1 MKRVFFM
8 NAALIFAGG
17 TGTRMNIKTMPKQFL
32 PLHGK
37 PIILY
42 TLEQFEYHPEI
53 DVIVVV
59 CIESWIDRLNRMLQ
73 KGGFTKVQWVVP
85 GGASG
90 QESIYN
96 GLKVLYEHC
105 PEDTT
110 VLVHDG
116 VRPLVNAQVISDN
129 IACVKAHGNAI
140 TTSAAIE
147 TIMTIDSEA
156 DNAIRQIIPRKDCAM
171 ARAPQSFYLRDL
183 YAAHCRAISEGRL
196 NFIDSASMMMEYG
209 QTLYTVT
216 GPAEN
221 IKITTPSDYYM
232 FKSFVEAEENKQ
244 IFGY

>member
-1 MKRVFFM
+1 M

-17 TGTRMNIKTMPKQFL
+17 TGTRMNVKTMPKQFL

-53 DVIVVV
+53 DAIVIV
-59 CIESWIDRLNRMLQ
+59 CIASWIDRLNTMLE
-73 KGGFTKVQWVVP
+73 KGNFKKVRWVVP

-90 QESIYN
+90 QESIFN
-96 GLKVLYEHC
+96 GLKVLHANC
-105 PEDTT
+105 REDTV

-116 VRPLVNAQVISDN
+116 VRPLINAQVISDN
-129 IACVKAHGNAI
+129 IACVQQNGCAI
-140 TTSAAIE
+140 TTSPAIE
-147 TIMTIDSEA
+147 TIMVMDPEREG
-156 DNAIRQIIPRKDCAM
+156 AIRDIIPRSTCSM
-171 ARAPQSFYLRDL
+171 ARAPQSFRLGEL
-183 YAAHCRAISEGRL
+183 YAAHCRALEEGQGD
-196 NFIDSASMMMEYG
+196 FIDSASMMRTYG
-209 QTLYTVT
+209 HALYTVE

-232 FKSFVEAEENKQ
+232 FKSFVEAQENKQ

>member
-1 MKRVFFM
+1 M

-17 TGTRMNIKTMPKQFL
+17 TGTRMNI
-32 PLHGK
+32 
-37 PIILY
+37 LY
-42 TLEQFEYHPEI
+42 TLEQFEYHPDI
-53 DVIVVV
+53 DAIVVV
-59 CIESWIDRLNRMLQ
+59 CIASWIDHLKMLLQ
-73 KGGFTKVQWVVP
+73 KNNFTKVKWVVP

-96 GLKVLYEHC
+96 GLKALHDNC
-105 PEDTT
+105 PEDTI

-129 IACVKAHGNAI
+129 IACVQAHGNAV
-140 TTSAAIE
+140 TTSSAIE
-147 TIMTIDSEA
+147 TIMLMDESGA
-156 DNAIRQIIPRKDCAM
+156 DNTIQQIIPRQRCAM
-171 ARAPQSFYLRDL
+171 ARAPQSFRLGDL
-183 YAAHCRAISEGRL
+183 YQAHCRAISEGRGDL
-196 NFIDSASMMMEYG
+196 YQAHCRAISEGRGDFIDSASMMMEYG
-209 QTLYTVT
+209 HTLYTVT

>member
-1 MKRVFFM
+1 M

-37 PIILY
+37 PIIIY

-53 DVIVVV
+53 DAIVVV
-59 CIESWIDRLNRMLQ
+59 CIESWIDYLNRLLE
-73 KGGFTKVQWVVP
+73 KSHFKKIKWVVP
-85 GGASG
+85 GGTSG

-96 GLKVLYEHC
+96 GLKTLHEHC

-129 IACVKAHGNAI
+129 IACVQAHGNAI

-147 TIMTIDSEA
+147 TIMTMDPNSDGVIH
-156 DNAIRQIIPRKDCAM
+156 QIFPRKDCAM
-171 ARAPQSFYLRDL
+171 ARAPQSFRLGDL
-183 YAAHCRAISEGRL
+183 YAAHCRAIAEKRL
-196 NFIDSASMMMEYG
+196 DFIDSASMMMEYG
-209 QTLYTVT
+209 HPLHTVI

>member
-1 MKRVFFM
+1 M

-42 TLEQFEYHPEI
+42 TLEQFEYHPDI
-53 DVIVVV
+53 DAIVVV
-59 CIESWIDRLNRMLQ
+59 CIASWIDHLKMPLKKNN
-73 KGGFTKVQWVVP
+73 FTKVKWVVP
-85 GGASG
+85 GGSSG
-90 QESIYN
+90 QESIYH
-96 GLKVLYEHC
+96 GLQALHDHC
-105 PEDTT
+105 PEDTI

-129 IACVKAHGNAI
+129 IACVQAHGNAI
-140 TTSAAIE
+140 TTSSAIE
-147 TIMTIDSEA
+147 TIMMMDESDGDNTIQ
-156 DNAIRQIIPRKDCAM
+156 QIIPRQRCAM
-171 ARAPQSFYLRDL
+171 ARAPQSFRLGDL
-183 YAAHCRAISEGRL
+183 YGAHCRALSEGRGD
-196 NFIDSASMMMEYG
+196 FIDSASMMMEYG
-209 QTLYTVT
+209 HTLYTVT

-232 FKSFVEAEENKQ
+232 FKSFVEAQENKQ

>member
-1 MKRVFFM
+1 M

-53 DVIVVV
+53 DAIVVV
-59 CIESWIDRLNRMLQ
+59 CIESWINHLNMLL
-73 KGGFTKVQWVVP
+73 KRNNFTKVNWVVP

-90 QESIYN
+90 QESIFN
-96 GLKVLYEHC
+96 GLKALHEHC

-116 VRPLVNAQVISDN
+116 VRPLINAQVI
-129 IACVKAHGNAI
+129 
-140 TTSAAIE
+140 E
-147 TIMTIDSEA
+147 TIMMIDQSSG
-156 DNAIRQIIPRKDCAM
+156 NTIRQISPRKECAM
-171 ARAPQSFYLRDL
+171 ARAPQSFCLSEL
-183 YAAHCRAISEGRL
+183 YDAHCRAIAEQRSD
-196 NFIDSASMMMEYG
+196 FIDSASLMMHCG
-209 QTLYTVT
+209 HTLYTVT

>member
-1 MKRVFFM
+1 M

-32 PLHGK
+32 PLHSK

-42 TLEQFEYHPEI
+42 TLEQFEYHPDI
-53 DVIVVV
+53 DAIVVV
-59 CIESWIDRLNRMLQ
+59 CIASWIDHLKMLLQ
-73 KGGFTKVQWVVP
+73 KNNFTKVKWVVP

-96 GLKVLYEHC
+96 GLKALHDNC
-105 PEDTT
+105 PEDTI

-129 IACVKAHGNAI
+129 IACVQAHGNAV
-140 TTSAAIE
+140 TTSSAIE
-147 TIMTIDSEA
+147 TIQ
-156 DNAIRQIIPRKDCAM
+156 QIIPRQRCAM
-171 ARAPQSFYLRDL
+171 ARAPQSFRLGDL
-183 YAAHCRAISEGRL
+183 YQAHCRAISEGRGD
-196 NFIDSASMMMEYG
+196 FIDSASMMMEYG
-209 QTLYTVT
+209 HTLYTVT

>member
-1 MKRVFFM
+1 M

-17 TGTRMNIKTMPKQFL
+17 TGTRMNVKTMPKQFL

-59 CIESWIDRLNRMLQ
+59 CIEGWIDYLNRLLE
-73 KGGFTKVQWVVP
+73 KSHFKKIQWVVP

-96 GLKVLYEHC
+96 GLNALHEHC
-105 PEDTT
+105 PEDTI

-129 IACVKAHGNAI
+129 IACVQAHGNAI

-147 TIMTIDSEA
+147 TIMMMDQDA
-156 DNAIRQIIPRKDCAM
+156 DGVIRQIFPRKDCAM
-171 ARAPQSFYLRDL
+171 ARAPQSFRLGDL
-183 YAAHCRAISEGRL
+183 YAAHCRARSENRL
-196 NFIDSASMMMEYG
+196 DFIDSASMMMEYG
-209 QTLYTVT
+209 HILHTVT

>member
-1 MKRVFFM
+1 M

-53 DVIVVV
+53 DAIVVV
-59 CIESWIDRLNRMLQ
+59 CIESWIDHLNAML
-73 KGGFTKVQWVVP
+73 KKNNFTKVHWVVP
-85 GGASG
+85 GGTTG

-96 GLKVLYEHC
+96 GLKALHEHC
-105 PEDTT
+105 PVDTT

-116 VRPLVNAQVISDN
+116 VRPLINTQVISDN
-129 IACVKAHGNAI
+129 IACVKEHGNAI
-140 TTSAAIE
+140 TISVAIE
-147 TIMTIDSEA
+147 TIMMLDQHSGETIQ
-156 DNAIRQIIPRKDCAM
+156 QIFPRKNCAM
-171 ARAPQSFYLRDL
+171 ARAPQSFRLSEL
-183 YAAHCRAISEGRL
+183 YQAHCRAISEKR
-196 NFIDSASMMMEYG
+196 NDFIDSASMMMHYG
-209 QTLYTVT
+209 HTLHTVI

>member
-1 MKRVFFM
+1 M

-32 PLHGK
+32 PLHSK

-42 TLEQFEYHPEI
+42 TLEQFEYHPDI
-53 DVIVVV
+53 DAIVVV
-59 CIESWIDRLNRMLQ
+59 CIASWIDHLKMLLQ
-73 KGGFTKVQWVVP
+73 KNNFTKVKWVVP

-96 GLKVLYEHC
+96 GLKALHDNC
-105 PEDTT
+105 PEDTI

-116 VRPLVNAQVISDN
+116 VRPLVNAQVIS
-129 IACVKAHGNAI
+129 
-140 TTSAAIE
+140 
-147 TIMTIDSEA
+147 
-156 DNAIRQIIPRKDCAM
+156 
-171 ARAPQSFYLRDL
+171 
-183 YAAHCRAISEGRL
+183 EGRGD
-196 NFIDSASMMMEYG
+196 FIDSASMMMEYG
-209 QTLYTVT
+209 HTLYTVT

>member
-1 MKRVFFM
+1 M

-53 DVIVVV
+53 DTIVVV
-59 CIESWIDRLNRMLQ
+59 CIESWIDYLNRLLE
-73 KGGFTKVQWVVP
+73 KSNFKKVKWVVP
-85 GGASG
+85 GGTSG
-90 QESIYN
+90 QESIYH
-96 GLKVLYEHC
+96 GLKTLYEHC
-105 PEDTT
+105 PEDTI

-129 IACVKAHGNAI
+129 IACVQAHGNAI

-147 TIMTIDSEA
+147 TIMMMGEDS
-156 DNAIRQIIPRKDCAM
+156 DGVIRQIFPRKDCAM
-171 ARAPQSFYLRDL
+171 ARAPQSFRLGEL
-183 YAAHCRAISEGRL
+183 YAAHCRAIAENRL
-196 NFIDSASMMMEYG
+196 DFIDSASMMMEYG
-209 QTLYTVT
+209 HTLHTVT

>member
-1 MKRVFFM
+1 
-8 NAALIFAGG
+8 
-17 TGTRMNIKTMPKQFL
+17 MNIKTMPKQFL

-53 DVIVVV
+53 DAIVVV

-171 ARAPQSFYLRDL
+171 ARAPRVSISATSTPLT
-183 YAAHCRAISEGRL
+183 AAPFRKA
-196 NFIDSASMMMEYG
+196 
-209 QTLYTVT
+209 V
-216 GPAEN
+216 
-221 IKITTPSDYYM
+221 
-232 FKSFVEAEENKQ
+232 
-244 IFGY
+244 

>member
-1 MKRVFFM
+1 M

-42 TLEQFEYHPEI
+42 TLEQFEYHPDI

-59 CIESWIDRLNRMLQ
+59 CIASWIDHLKLLLKKNN
-73 KGGFTKVQWVVP
+73 FTKVHWVVP
-85 GGASG
+85 GGSSG
-90 QESIYN
+90 QESICN
-96 GLKVLYEHC
+96 GLKALHEHC
-105 PEDTT
+105 PEDTI

-116 VRPLVNAQVISDN
+116 VRPLVNAQVITDN
-129 IACVKAHGNAI
+129 IACVQAHGNAI
-140 TTSAAIE
+140 TTSSAIE
-147 TIMTIDSEA
+147 TIM
-156 DNAIRQIIPRKDCAM
+156 
-171 ARAPQSFYLRDL
+171 
-183 YAAHCRAISEGRL
+183 
-196 NFIDSASMMMEYG
+196 MMEYG
-209 QTLYTVT
+209 HTLYTVT

-232 FKSFVEAEENKQ
+232 FKSFVEAQENKQ

>member
-1 MKRVFFM
+1 M

-53 DVIVVV
+53 DAIVVV
-59 CIESWIDRLNRMLQ
+59 CIESWIDYLNRLLE
-73 KGGFTKVQWVVP
+73 KSHFKKIKWVVP

-96 GLKVLYEHC
+96 GLSMLHEHC

-129 IACVKAHGNAI
+129 IACVQKHGNAV

-147 TIMTIDSEA
+147 TIMMLDHDS
-156 DNAIRQIIPRKDCAM
+156 DDVIRQIFPRQNCAM
-171 ARAPQSFYLRDL
+171 ARAPQSFRLGDL
-183 YAAHCRAISEGRL
+183 YSAHCRAIAENRL
-196 NFIDSASMMMEYG
+196 DFIDSASMMMEYG
-209 QTLYTVT
+209 HTLHTVT